1 MWISEI
7 VECYEAEKKQN
18 EENVKEMKAKMS
30 TMENEIQNQKAN
42 KEATNER
49 ERAEREVKIKSKFIV
64 KLLYEKILNKR
75 L

>member
-1 MWISEI
+1 
-7 VECYEAEKKQN
+7 
-18 EENVKEMKAKMS
+18 MKAKMS